1 MPRIGYCKFKL
12 VLVSYER
19 EPIRMYKDL
28 ASIEHFVVDVARVKD
43 GSLLK
48 ELPSELIE
56 KYRACVDLLCDAKVY
71 VSFKA
76 KEYGS
81 YMGNAPYT

>member
-1 MPRIGYCKFKL
+1 MPRIGYC
-12 VLVSYER
+12 R
-19 EPIRMYKDL
+19 IYKDL
-28 ASIEHFVVDVARVKD
+28 DSIEHFVVDVARIKD
-43 GSLLK
+43 GSLSK

>member
-71 VSFKA
+71 VSFKT
-76 KEYGS
+76 KEYSS
-81 YMGNAPYT
+81 YMSNAPYT